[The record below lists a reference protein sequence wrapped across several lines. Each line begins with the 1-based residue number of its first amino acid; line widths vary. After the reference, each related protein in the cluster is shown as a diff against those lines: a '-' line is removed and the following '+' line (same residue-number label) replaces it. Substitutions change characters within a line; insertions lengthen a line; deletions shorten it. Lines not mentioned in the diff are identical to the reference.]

1 MHPVFSVSISEP
13 HVLFIYIRLINMSEA
28 VCSSMSL
35 SRSNLYRAVSFDAA
49 FVATQFLRDP
59 FKIKTQK
66 TFSICIMYLEKT
78 KFSIQLA

>member
-49 FVATQFLRDP
+49 FVASFQNKNTKNISHIYYVPVFR
-59 FKIKTQK
+59 KTI
-66 TFSICIMYLEKT
+66 FSI
-78 KFSIQLA
+78 

>member
-59 FKIKTQK
+59 FKIKIQK
-66 TFSICIMYLEKT
+66 TFSIYIMYLEKLN
-78 KFSIQLA
+78 FQFN

>member
-1 MHPVFSVSISEP
+1 
-13 HVLFIYIRLINMSEA
+13 MSEA